1 MFAGAIYDL
10 LFQEM
15 KLIDQELTMSARI
28 ITSVL
33 RFFILYYYVYSYLV
47 SIKQNL

>member
-1 MFAGAIYDL
+1 MIAGAIYDL

-15 KLIDQELTMSARI
+15 KLIDQELTISVGM

-33 RFFILYYYVYSYLV
+33 RFFILYYYVYSYIV